1 MTCVAE
7 RCIVLSS
14 CALERC
20 DLVGLSIETRSC
32 MLLLMT
38 RRCWLVWRS
47 PTAQRESPIN
57 YLVATSMPILKCL
70 TILLLPYDARSTSF
84 YIRKWQPQ
92 VQDYYLSNK

>member
-38 RRCWLVWRS
+38 RS